1 MKWWV
6 YVLAFVVGFSLSIL
20 LVWLR
25 DREIKA
31 KVRKELMRV
40 FCAGCKNLGYYNDG
54 SAFCTKCISYACIEN
69 GFSMKEENK

>member
-6 YVLAFVVGFSLSIL
+6 YVLSFVVGFPLSIL

-40 FCAGCKNLGYYNDG
+40 SCVDCKNLGYYTDG
-54 SAFCTKCISYACIEN
+54 SAFCTKGISYACIES
-69 GFSMKEENK
+69 GFSMKEATK